1 MPSRYVPTRRIVPV
15 VLLAAVLLLAGCSAS
30 LPGGTGAGG
39 DGAPQSGGEAAQGG
53 GSHYVGQERV
63 VVREADMR
71 IEVQSFDPA
80 FVRTREIAREHGG
93 FVADWNHEIER
104 GWHSGTLVVRVPAEN
119 FSDVRDDLTEL
130 GELENENVRAKD
142 FTDTYED
149 LGERLSDLRRD
160 EAALERLLNRT
171 NSTEEARRVRAD
183 LSEVREQIRELER
196 RRTDIEQREAL
207 STVRLSLHEPPGKRP
222 PKNYQSAF
230 GFGDAFLDALY
241 GGLTVVKYVI
251 VLFGYA
257 VPVGIAGLLLGG
269 FGFVTYRVWLL
280 LRANLDRVLPAASE
294 TAEEEE
300 EEEEAD

>member
-1 MPSRYVPTRRIVPV
+1 MPSWSPSTRRIVPV
-15 VLLAAVLLLAGCSAS
+15 LLLAALLPLAGCSAS
-30 LPGGTGAGG
+30 LPGGGSNAGTGG
-39 DGAPQSGGEAAQGG
+39 GAPQGGQAAEG
-53 GSHYVGQERV
+53 GSHYVGQQRV

-71 IEVQSFDPA
+71 IEVQEFDPA
-80 FVRTREIAREHGG
+80 FDRTREIARAHGG
-93 FVADWNHEIER
+93 FVADWTHDVER

-119 FSDVRDDLTEL
+119 FSAVRDDLAEL

-149 LGERLSDLRRD
+149 LGERLADLRTD

-171 NSTEEARRVRAD
+171 NSTEEARRVRSD
-183 LSEVREQIRELER
+183 LSDVREQIRELEQ
-196 RRTDIEQREAL
+196 RRTDIERREAL
-207 STVRLSLHEPPGKRP
+207 STIRVSLHEPPGKRP

-257 VPVGIAGLLLGG
+257 VPVGVAGLLLGG
-269 FGFVTYRVWLL
+269 FGFVTYRLWLL
-280 LRANLDRVLPAASE
+280 LRANLDRALPAAMDPGD
-294 TAEEEE
+294 EE
-300 EEEEAD
+300 